1 MKRRG
6 FIATVRNEAG
16 KGVDAFSDA
25 SVFQLL
31 VQVASSGKINTICE
45 RFTIEVDPFE
55 SGSDDECDYC
65 HLNFDLCNCKM
76 IEPDPHPHLVLVAGA
91 HCH

>member
-1 MKRRG
+1 MKRKG
-6 FIATVRNEAG
+6 FVATVRNERG
-16 KGVDAFSDA
+16 REVDTFSDA

-45 RFTIEVDPFE
+45 RFTIEVEPFE
-55 SGSDDECDYC
+55 TEPDEECDYC
-65 HLNFDLCNCKM
+65 HLNLDLCNCKM